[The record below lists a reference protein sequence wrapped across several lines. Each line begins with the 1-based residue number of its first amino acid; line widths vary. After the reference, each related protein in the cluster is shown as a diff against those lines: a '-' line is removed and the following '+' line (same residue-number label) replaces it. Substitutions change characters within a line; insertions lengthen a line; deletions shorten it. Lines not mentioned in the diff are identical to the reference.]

1 MREILRIK
9 YNIHVL
15 FDNRPSDLYIKRQ
28 GDIGERERERG
39 TQSPETRGEERK
51 FLSFF
56 NVENKLRR
64 K

>member
-28 GDIGERERERG
+28 GDIGERERERDTESRDKG
-39 TQSPETRGEERK
+39 RGKEI
-51 FLSFF
+51 SFF
-56 NVENKLRR
+56 LQCR

>member
-1 MREILRIK
+1 MSYLIIDLVIYTSRGKEIL
-9 YNIHVL
+9 
-15 FDNRPSDLYIKRQ
+15 
-28 GDIGERERERG
+28 ERERERG